1 MQPKNKTLTKKIQ
14 PEYHRKKKLGQNP
27 NGKNLEKKTLTK
39 NPIIQLQKNSKQK
52 KGKKPK

>member
-1 MQPKNKTLTKKIQ
+1 MQPKNKTLTKKNQ
-14 PEYHRKKKLGQNP
+14 PEYYRKKNLGQNP